1 MTRQINI
8 RLEVE
13 LIEKLEKI
21 AKKKHCKVSQA
32 MREAVRAYVET
43 GGNLDTS
50 PALHLEE
57 IRKSLQ
63 EIRWMITQ
71 IGPTQIVS
79 SAEKNS

>member
-1 MTRQINI
+1 MTKQTGI

-13 LIEKLEKI
+13 LMKKLEEI
-21 AKKKHCKVSQA
+21 ADKKHIKVSQA
-32 MREAVRAYVET
+32 MREAIRAYVES

-71 IGPTQIVS
+71 IG
-79 SAEKNS
+79 E